1 MSRRTLVISLA
12 LVTAPG
18 SITRAQHAAQPLA
31 SESQAAQ
38 ALAAP
43 QFASPQIL
51 SPVVRVTLQLDSG
64 TTARFDAR
72 AFELRVSSPATGG
85 TGSGAEIQLV
95 KPAGPHTGDLVRL
108 SASGARSPMAQ
119 IEILDS
125 LGVATTTWQ
134 LRDVVIASDHV
145 TLASRVGLE
154 QQRLAQQEA
163 LSTLTAEHQEA
174 QRQLATVEEL
184 GKSRVGTRLELARAR
199 DRSADLQRRI
209 ALLERRLA
217 LVNGQLASQG
227 MLEETVVLRF
237 GRLEIDSAEPG
248 GRATITLGPRAA
260 KR

>member
-1 MSRRTLVISLA
+1 MSRRTLALSLA
-12 LVTAPG
+12 LATAVG
-18 SITRAQHAAQPLA
+18 STSRAQEAPPPLA
-31 SESQAAQ
+31 S
-38 ALAAP
+38 P
-43 QFASPQIL
+43 I
-51 SPVVRVTLQLDSG
+51 VRVTLQLDSG
-64 TTARFDAR
+64 TTAQFDAR
-72 AFELRVSSPATGG
+72 SFELRVSSAGKG
-85 TGSGAEIQLV
+85 AAGNGAEIQLV

-134 LRDVVIASDHV
+134 LRDVTIASDRV

-227 MLEETVVLRF
+227 VLEETVVLRF
-237 GRLEIDSAEPG
+237 GRLDIDSAEPG

>member
-1 MSRRTLVISLA
+1 MSRRTLALALA
-12 LVTAPG
+12 LVTTPG
-18 SITRAQHAAQPLA
+18 STSRAQEAAQQAAQQAQPLV
-31 SESQAAQ
+31 
-38 ALAAP
+38 AP
-43 QFASPQIL
+43 I
-51 SPVVRVTLQLDSG
+51 VRVTLQLDSS

-72 AFELRVSSPATGG
+72 GFELRVSSAGGGG
-85 TGSGAEIQLV
+85 TGNGAEIQLV

-108 SASGARSPMAQ
+108 SASGARSPTAQ

-134 LRDVVIASDHV
+134 LRDVTIASDHV
-145 TLASRVGLE
+145 TLASSRVGLE

-199 DRSADLQRRI
+199 DRSADLERRI
-209 ALLERRLA
+209 ALLERRIA
-217 LVNGQLASQG
+217 LVNGQLAGQG
-227 MLEETVVLRF
+227 VLEETVVLHF
-237 GRLEIDSAEPG
+237 GRLEIESAEPG
-248 GRATITLGPRAA
+248 GRATITLGTRAA

>member
-1 MSRRTLVISLA
+1 MRLRSPIASLA
-12 LVTAPG
+12 LVSTLGAA
-18 SITRAQHAAQPLA
+18 SHAQEATQSLA
-31 SESQAAQ
+31 S
-38 ALAAP
+38 P
-43 QFASPQIL
+43 I
-51 SPVVRVTLQLDSG
+51 VRVTLQLDSG

-72 AFELRVSSPATGG
+72 GFELRVSPAGAG
-85 TGSGAEIQLV
+85 GSGAEIQLV

-108 SASGARSPMAQ
+108 TASGARAPGAQ

-125 LGVATTTWQ
+125 LGVAATTVQ
-134 LRDVVIASDHV
+134 LRDVTVASDQIS
-145 TLASRVGLE
+145 LATTRVALE

-163 LSTLTAEHQEA
+163 LSALTADRQEA

-217 LVNGQLASQG
+217 LVTGQLANQG
-227 MLEETVVLRF
+227 VLEETVVLHF
-237 GRLEIDSAEPG
+237 GRLEIESAEPG
-248 GRATITLGPRAA
+248 GRATIDVGTRLVK

>member
-1 MSRRTLVISLA
+1 MSRRTLALSLA

-18 SITRAQHAAQPLA
+18 SISRAQ
-31 SESQAAQ
+31 E
-38 ALAAP
+38 AAP
-43 QFASPQIL
+43 TLVSPI
-51 SPVVRVTLQLDSG
+51 VRVTLQLDSG

-72 AFELRVSSPATGG
+72 AFELRVSAAGRG
-85 TGSGAEIQLV
+85 AAGSGAEIQLV

-134 LRDVVIASDHV
+134 LRDVTIASDQV
-145 TLASRVGLE
+145 TLASSRVGLE
-154 QQRLAQQEA
+154 QQRLSQQEA

-184 GKSRVGTRLELARAR
+184 GKSRVGTRLDLARAR
-199 DRSADLQRRI
+199 DRSADLERRI
-209 ALLERRLA
+209 ALLERRIA

-227 MLEETVVLRF
+227 VLEETIVLHF
-237 GRLEIDSAEPG
+237 GRLEIESAEPG
-248 GRATITLGPRAA
+248 GRATITLGTRPA

>member
-1 MSRRTLVISLA
+1 MSRRTLAISLA
-12 LVTAPG
+12 LATALG
-18 SITRAQHAAQPLA
+18 STSRAQEAVQQAARPLA
-31 SESQAAQ
+31 
-38 ALAAP
+38 
-43 QFASPQIL
+43 

-72 AFELRVSSPATGG
+72 GFELRVSPTGAG
-85 TGSGAEIQLV
+85 PSGSGAEIQLV

-134 LRDVVIASDHV
+134 LRDITIASDRIA
-145 TLASRVGLE
+145 LASSRVGLE

-184 GKSRVGTRLELARAR
+184 GKSRIGTRLDLARAR
-199 DRSADLQRRI
+199 DRSADLERRI

-217 LVNGQLASQG
+217 LTDGQLAGQG
-227 MLEETVVLRF
+227 VLEETVVLHF
-237 GRLEIDSAEPG
+237 GRLEIESAEPG

>member
-1 MSRRTLVISLA
+1 MEVVAHFLPAHFMSRRTLAISLA
-12 LVTAPG
+12 LATALG
-18 SITRAQHAAQPLA
+18 STSRAQEATPPLA
-31 SESQAAQ
+31 
-38 ALAAP
+38 P
-43 QFASPQIL
+43 PI
-51 SPVVRVTLQLDSG
+51 VRVTLQLDSG
-64 TTARFDAR
+64 TTAQFNAR
-72 AFELRVSSPATGG
+72 GFELRVSSAGAGRAT
-85 TGSGAEIQLV
+85 SGAEIELV

-108 SASGARSPMAQ
+108 SASGARSPQAQ

-134 LRDVVIASDHV
+134 LRDITIVSDHIA
-145 TLASRVGLE
+145 LASSRVALE

-163 LSTLTAEHQEA
+163 LSTLTAEQQEA

-209 ALLERRLA
+209 TLLERRLA

-227 MLEETVVLRF
+227 VLEETIVLHF
-237 GRLEIDSAEPG
+237 GRLEIESAEPG
-248 GRATITLGPRAA
+248 GRATITLGTRAA

>member
-1 MSRRTLVISLA
+1 MSRRTLAISLA
-12 LVTAPG
+12 LATVLG
-18 SITRAQHAAQPLA
+18 STSRAQDAVQQAARPLA
-31 SESQAAQ
+31 
-38 ALAAP
+38 
-43 QFASPQIL
+43 

-64 TTARFDAR
+64 TVARFDAR
-72 AFELRVSSPATGG
+72 GFELRVSPARTGAA
-85 TGSGAEIQLV
+85 GSGAEIELV

-134 LRDVVIASDHV
+134 LRDITVASDRV
-145 TLASRVGLE
+145 VLSSSRVALE

-163 LSTLTAEHQEA
+163 LSTLTAERQEA

-184 GKSRVGTRLELARAR
+184 GKSRVGTRLDLARAR
-199 DRSADLQRRI
+199 DRSADLERRI

-217 LVNGQLASQG
+217 LTDGQLGSQG
-227 MLEETVVLRF
+227 MLEETVVLHF
-237 GRLEIDSAEPG
+237 GRLEIESAEPG
-248 GRATITLGPRAA
+248 GRATVTLGPRAA